1 MRHSPAEACRHILQQ
16 PDAALGGLEIAYVVF
31 DVWATLQG
39 QQQEDEGSAG
49 GSSSSSSSSA
59 AAARLP
65 LVGPLDSQR
74 QGIGMKLTLS
84 ARSVS
89 RAGASSRAALWRA
102 AATACVSNGGLPGQL
117 KVECSLPLAGLVQQ
131 QLLAEGADHAALG
144 GAWLSLVLRV
154 LGMQER
160 LERHGKLFMC
170 LQDPATAPTTAF
182 LPLSPEF
189 DIEALKRKPSVS

>member
-1 MRHSPAEACRHILQQ
+1 MLCLPACPAPCAPCLQYTFAMRHSPAEACRHILQQ

-74 QGIGMKLTLS
+74 QG
-84 ARSVS
+84 
-89 RAGASSRAALWRA
+89 
-102 AATACVSNGGLPGQL
+102 
-117 KVECSLPLAGLVQQ
+117 
-131 QLLAEGADHAALG
+131 LL
-144 GAWLSLVLRV
+144 
-154 LGMQER
+154 
-160 LERHGKLFMC
+160 
-170 LQDPATAPTTAF
+170 
-182 LPLSPEF
+182 
-189 DIEALKRKPSVS
+189 